1 MDILVTYQKD
11 TVQVNSLLKTLPK
24 VGQTSKLNVHR
35 SPVLLEAIPLR
46 KTIPVV
52 KDTVIPP
59 PTFAQIRYWRWL
71 RESKML
77 IDGSRYIQPKNDV
90 KLVSSVKVENSRLG
104 LPVREKNI
112 INTDWITILLLLA
125 IILLASVRTAYS
137 KYIANLFHSLV
148 NYSTLIR
155 MFREKN
161 YPILHGAFRLEAF
174 FYITV
179 SIFLYQVIQYFQ
191 LTLANKNATFYVT
204 SLTVVLSYFFVKKI
218 VYSIL
223 GLVFES
229 VLETREYLFNM
240 DNFNRILGLVLF
252 PVVAII
258 NYYPSENPVFIVHLG
273 LFIVVVFYAL
283 LLQRGVKILLK
294 KQFSI
299 FYLFLYLCTLEFV
312 PLFLIYKVV
321 VSLKV

>member
-11 TVQVNSLLKTLPK
+11 TVQVNNLIKTLPK
-24 VGQTSKLNVHR
+24 VGQIGKLSVHR
-35 SPVLLEAIPLR
+35 SPVLLEAIPER
-46 KTIPVV
+46 ETINVV
-52 KDTVIPP
+52 KDTAPVP

-77 IDGSRYIQPKNDV
+77 INGSRYIQPKKDA
-90 KLVSSVKVENSRLG
+90 KLFSSVKVENSRLG
-104 LPVREKNI
+104 LPIREKNN

-125 IILLASVRTAYS
+125 IILLASVRTTYS
-137 KYIANLFHSLV
+137 KYISNLFQSLV
-148 NYSTLIR
+148 KNSTFSR

-191 LTLANKNATFYVT
+191 LTLANKNFTFYAT

-240 DNFNRILGLVLF
+240 DNFNRTLGLVLF

-258 NYYPSENPVFIVHLG
+258 NYYPSENPVFMVFLG
-273 LFIVVVFYAL
+273 LFIVGVFYVF

-299 FYLFLYLCTLEFV
+299 FYLFLYLCSLEFV

-321 VSLKV
+321 VL